1 MSSNERDSSVGSQ
14 ETLSERQATSS
25 DSDGGTSTSGLLCHV
40 TSHNYAYDDEPLVE
54 PGENTQVVEDP
65 DGILP
70 GTLEARSDG
79 TITIEQWYVL
89 FNIRVLVYVNVIC

>member
-1 MSSNERDSSVGSQ
+1 MSSNERDSSVGSR
-14 ETLSERQATSS
+14 ETSSERQATLS
-25 DSDGGTSTSGLLCHV
+25 DSDGGTSTSGSLCHI
-40 TSHNYAYDDEPLVE
+40 TSHNYAYDDEPLAE

-65 DGILP
+65 DGIS
-70 GTLEARSDG
+70 RSDG